1 VIAAPR
7 PHIIT
12 TASGRDHMSDQRPTP
27 QGEQPRSEPEII
39 LPGDRDRWREGR
51 SRSWLFSG
59 QQGTHRIYVSR
70 LGPFSTFLL
79 IAAVGLAAALFL
91 VVLLGAF
98 LLWIPIVGLVIS
110 IAIISGLLR
119 RYFQRLG

>member
-1 VIAAPR
+1 
-7 PHIIT
+7 
-12 TASGRDHMSDQRPTP
+12 MSDQRPTP

-51 SRSWLFSG
+51 SWLFGG
-59 QQGTHRIYVSR
+59 QQGTHRIYVTR
-70 LGPFSTFLL
+70 LGPFTTFLL

>member
-1 VIAAPR
+1 
-7 PHIIT
+7 
-12 TASGRDHMSDQRPTP
+12 MSDQRPV

-39 LPGDRDRWREGR
+39 LPGDRDRWQQGR
-51 SRSWLFSG
+51 ARAWLFNG
-59 QQGTHRIYVSR
+59 QGTHRIYVTK

-79 IAAVGLAAALFL
+79 IAAIGLAAALLFIIL
-91 VVLLGAF
+91 VGAF
-98 LLWIPIVGLVIS
+98 LLWIPIVGLVIA